1 MKIKRIT
8 LIIQSAVLLTLMG
21 LGFSQTAYTK
31 TPQAQNIIQSKI
43 QSTIENATENP
54 QLMQEVATLRKQ
66 GTSGLDK
73 FLKNH
78 AKELQNPSPQ
88 MRGALDKLCQQRDCY
103 ASKLYW
109 YTDLEQAKAAAKA
122 SGKPILSLRLLGRL
136 DQDLSCANSRFFR
149 IALYPNAAISKELRD
164 RFILHW
170 QSVRPAPKITI
181 DYGDGRKLERTIT
194 GNSIHYILDAS
205 GRPVDAIPGL
215 YGTKAFLNRL
225 QESQKFISKY
235 NQMQGRD
242 RDSYLRKYHEA
253 SIRSNEVRLGSDL
266 KKLGIKN
273 SPQLI
278 ESIRK
283 SNATP
288 NAGVAGNIAITK
300 SRVEL
305 PVISRMQR
313 NTPPEIID
321 RVTWDRIAQLYRND
335 VKLDQNSLALIQAK
349 KFYSNDKSP
358 NSLQRVVNNFETAMA
373 LDTVR
378 NEYMLRT
385 QINQWFIE
393 GRDTNK
399 LDSLNEKVYSQ
410 LFLTPS
416 SDPWLGLLPV
426 DTYSAIDN
434 DGVSK

>member
-1 MKIKRIT
+1 MKLKTITPIVKNTVILT
-8 LIIQSAVLLTLMG
+8 LISFGLSSA
-21 LGFSQTAYTK
+21 AYTK
-31 TPQAQNIIQSKI
+31 TLKVESAV
-43 QSTIENATENP
+43 ENP
-54 QLMQEVATLRKQ
+54 TSTLMQEVATLRKQ
-66 GTSGLDK
+66 GASGLDK

-78 AKELQNPSPQ
+78 AQELQNPSPQ
-88 MRGALDKLCQQRDCY
+88 IREALDKLCQQRDCY

-149 IALYPNAAISKELRD
+149 VALYPNAAISQELRD

-215 YGTKAFLNRL
+215 YGPQAFLNRL

-235 NQMQGRD
+235 NQIANSDKQSLMPKAYRD
-242 RDSYLRKYHEA
+242 FYLRKYHEA

-273 SPQLI
+273 PPQLI
-278 ESIRK
+278 ESIRR
-283 SNATP
+283 SNGTP
-288 NAGVAGNIAITK
+288 NAAVAGRIAIAK

-305 PVISRMQR
+305 PVISRMES
-313 NTPPEIID
+313 NATPEIVD
-321 RVTWDRIAQLYRND
+321 RATWDRIAQLYIKD
-335 VKLDQNSLALIQAK
+335 VKLDQNSLALIQSK
-349 KFYSNDKSP
+349 KFYSNNKSP

-385 QINQWFIE
+385 QINQWFVE

-399 LDSLNEKVYSQ
+399 VDQLNEKVYSQ

-416 SDPWLGLLPV
+416 SDPWLGLLPS

>member
-1 MKIKRIT
+1 MKLKTITPIVKNAVILT
-8 LIIQSAVLLTLMG
+8 LISFG
-21 LGFSQTAYTK
+21 LSSTAYTK
-31 TPQAQNIIQSKI
+31 TLKVESAVENLTSK
-43 QSTIENATENP
+43 ST
-54 QLMQEVATLRKQ
+54 LMQEVATLRKQ
-66 GTSGLDK
+66 GASGLDK
-73 FLKNH
+73 FLKTH

-88 MRGALDKLCQQRDCY
+88 IKEALDKLCQQRDCY

-149 IALYPNAAISKELRD
+149 VALYPNAAVSQELRD

-215 YGTKAFLNRL
+215 YGPQAFLNRL

-235 NQMQGRD
+235 NQVASSNRN
-242 RDSYLRKYHEA
+242 SYLQKYHQA
-253 SIRSNEVRLGSDL
+253 SIKSNEARLEMDL
-266 KKLGIKN
+266 KKLGIAN
-273 SPQLI
+273 PPQLI

-283 SNATP
+283 SNETP
-288 NAGVAGNIAITK
+288 NAAVAGRIAIAK

-305 PVISRMQR
+305 PVISRMEG
-313 NTPPEIID
+313 NTIPEVID
-321 RVTWDRIAQLYRND
+321 RATWDRIAQLHRND
-335 VKLDQNSLALIQAK
+335 VKLDQNSLALIQSK
-349 KFYSNDKSP
+349 KFYSSDKSP

-399 LDSLNEKVYSQ
+399 ADQLNEKVYSQ

-416 SDPWLGLLPV
+416 SDPWLGLLPS